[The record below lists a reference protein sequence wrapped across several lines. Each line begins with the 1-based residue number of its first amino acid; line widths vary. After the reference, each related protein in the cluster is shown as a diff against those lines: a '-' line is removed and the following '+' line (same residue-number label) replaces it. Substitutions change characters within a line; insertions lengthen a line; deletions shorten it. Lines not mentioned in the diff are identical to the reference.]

1 MKYQTLFWILVSA
14 LSTVIANLSL
24 RASLLRQSK
33 SFGSISVR
41 YFLLLLTQP
50 LFVLGLIF
58 YALSA
63 VVWIKVISTPQNE
76 LTSSYPILVGLTF
89 VLVTLGAVFFFEER
103 ATWLKVVGI
112 IVILS
117 GIVIVSRA

>member
-1 MKYQTLFWILVSA
+1 M
-14 LSTVIANLSL
+14 IANLSF
-24 RASLLRQSK
+24 RASLLRQPK
-33 SFGSISVR
+33 SLGSISVR
-41 YFLLLLTQP
+41 YFLWLLAQP
-50 LFVLGLIF
+50 LFILGLIF

-63 VVWIKVISTPQNE
+63 VVWIKVISNSQNE

-103 ATWLKVVGI
+103 AAWQNLVGI